1 MGFGGLEALTISRVQ
16 GADIR
21 LLGVKNAGVNY
32 KELLKNQEGS
42 SVFKNTTRFRKS
54 STIVR

>member
-1 MGFGGLEALTISRVQ
+1 MGFGGLEALMVSRVQ
-16 GADIR
+16 GADTR

-32 KELLKNQEGS
+32 KELLKDQEGS

-54 STIVR
+54 SAIVR

>member
-1 MGFGGLEALTISRVQ
+1 MVSRVQ

-32 KELLKNQEGS
+32 KELLKDQEGS

-54 STIVR
+54 SAIVR